1 MAPFSFQYI
10 YAKTGKLSYTRII
23 ELGEGE
29 DYLMI
34 EDDQSGGKIA
44 ERVID
49 FEKQSTAGRV
59 NANQNNADQGLA
71 KLVLTLV
78 ELLRRV
84 MEHEALRR
92 IDGGTLT
99 EREIEEM
106 GETFLKLDNKMIEMR
121 EIFGLKEEDLNL
133 ELGPLGN
140 LM

>member
-1 MAPFSFQYI
+1 
-10 YAKTGKLSYTRII
+10 
-23 ELGEGE
+23 
-29 DYLMI
+29 MI
-34 EDDQSGGKIA
+34 EDDESGIKIA
-44 ERVID
+44 ERIID
-49 FEKQSTAGRV
+49 FEEQSKAGRV
-59 NANQNNADQGLA
+59 NTNKENADQGLA

-106 GETFLKLDNKMIEMR
+106 GETFLKLDNKMVEMR

-133 ELGPLGN
+133 DLGPLGN

>member
-1 MAPFSFQYI
+1 
-10 YAKTGKLSYTRII
+10 
-23 ELGEGE
+23 
-29 DYLMI
+29 MI
-34 EDDQSGGKIA
+34 EDDESGIKVA
-44 ERVID
+44 ECIID
-49 FEKQSTAGRV
+49 FEEQSKVGRV
-59 NANQNNADQGLA
+59 NTNRDNADQGLA

-106 GETFLKLDNKMIEMR
+106 GETFLKLDNKMTEMR

-133 ELGPLGN
+133 DLGPLGN

>member
-1 MAPFSFQYI
+1 
-10 YAKTGKLSYTRII
+10 
-23 ELGEGE
+23 
-29 DYLMI
+29 MI
-34 EDDQSGGKIA
+34 EDDESGSKIA
-44 ERVID
+44 ECIID
-49 FEKQSTAGRV
+49 FEEQSKVGRV
-59 NANQNNADQGLA
+59 NANRENADQGLA

-99 EREIEEM
+99 EREVEEM
-106 GETFLKLDNKMIEMR
+106 GETFLKLDNKMVEMR

-133 ELGPLGN
+133 NLGPLGN

>member
-1 MAPFSFQYI
+1 
-10 YAKTGKLSYTRII
+10 
-23 ELGEGE
+23 
-29 DYLMI
+29 MI
-34 EDDQSGGKIA
+34 EDDKSGIKVA
-44 ERVID
+44 ECIID
-49 FEKQSTAGRV
+49 FEEQSKVGRV
-59 NANQNNADQGLA
+59 KANQDNADQGLA

-121 EIFGLKEEDLNL
+121 EIFGLKEEDLNMD
-133 ELGPLGN
+133 LGPLGN